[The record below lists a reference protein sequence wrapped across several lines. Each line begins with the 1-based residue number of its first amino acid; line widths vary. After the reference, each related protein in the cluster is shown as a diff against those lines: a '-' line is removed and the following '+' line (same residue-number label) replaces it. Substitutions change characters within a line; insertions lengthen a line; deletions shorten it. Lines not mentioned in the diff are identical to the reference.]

1 MGRLG
6 LGTGGEDGASV
17 PMNVLDVTEVD
28 GLEDVGENKID
39 DSPAK
44 DELDV
49 VRVGGP
55 CGGDE
60 SCVLKPSRG
69 LVVGGNTDG
78 DDGRDTVDC
87 LNAERRIG
95 GDSSCICV
103 DGSDIAGLLI
113 EIGRAHV

>member
-103 DGSDIAGLLI
+103 DGSDIAGLLK
-113 EIGRAHV
+113 IGRAHV